1 MKNLRESLSELITKQ
16 LQELL
21 RKYGLP
27 HWYNLKVNL
36 IDRLEK
42 FMENS
47 EKNWKSELK
56 NNEITLN
63 TEEKLVNANNNNTIK
78 SDAADGE
85 TLNMSSEQVQNNIN
99 FKEVEE
105 SLELFDGE
113 SNKKIEDWLLD
124 FESISVVCKWNQV
137 QRFLYCKRLLRGA
150 AKLAVEAET
159 GVNSWEILKR
169 TLRTEFRCQELENLH
184 KKLENMK
191 KRSNESFLEYFY
203 KMKKV
208 ASRGTVEETHLI
220 EYIIAR
226 IPDSSLNKATLYQSC
241 TLEQLKINL
250 KAYEKFKADQEK
262 KKRCQG
268 RNNYDNYYSGN
279 QVNKR
284 CNNCGAVSH
293 TTQHCPNRGRGRR
306 YFKCNEFGHIAT
318 ICQNNTNFRRPVSQ
332 QNPNQAR
339 SSASRIDRVQLSDFT
354 LKIQILEQSFEALVD
369 TGSDINIITQRAT
382 ECLGVEGFNG
392 PVPDSWVNT
401 DVILGKGFLRC
412 ATVLIDKGE
421 IITYKNK
428 TRDDVEAG
436 SHINLI
442 CISDVTDAEDL
453 SNIKNSLLRADPR
466 RLAQTERDFVQFQ
479 IQEWLE
485 NGIIQESSSNY
496 ASPIVLARKKD
507 GSYRLC
513 VDYRKL
519 NSKVIRDRHPLP
531 NYEEILEGLYNA
543 TVFTTLDLCNGFFH
557 VNVDELS
564 MKYTSFVIP
573 DGQYE
578 FRKVPFGL
586 CNSPAAF
593 QRYINTIFQN
603 LIKRKIVLV
612 YMNDLII
619 PADDEED
626 GVRKLKE
633 VLFVAE
639 NHGLLIK
646 WEKCAFLRKS
656 VEFLGHLV
664 EHGEIRP
671 SEEKIRAV
679 KKFPTPKNLHGVMSF
694 LGLTGF
700 FRKFIKG
707 YALVAKPLTDLT
719 KKHESFVWGE
729 IQNNAFVLLKESL
742 CCDPV
747 LKLFN
752 PTLPTQL
759 HTDASKEGYGAVLLQ
774 KHGNKNYHPVFYLS
788 YKTKAAEKNYC
799 SYDLEVLAIVI
810 ALKKLR
816 IYLLGMSFEI
826 FTDYKAFQQTM
837 DKNTLNSRVSNWA
850 MQLEEFYCK
859 VSHRS
864 GSSMRHVDALSR
876 YLVVLQ
882 VEDGIVLTVK
892 KA

>member
-1 MKNLRESLSELITKQ
+1 MKNLRESLSELTTKQ

-63 TEEKLVNANNNNTIK
+63 TEEKLVNVNNNNTIE

-85 TLNMSSEQVQNNIN
+85 TLNMSSEPVQNNIN

-169 TLRTEFRCQELENLH
+169 TLRTEFGCQESENLH
-184 KKLENMK
+184 KKLENTK
-191 KRSNESFLEYFY
+191 KLSNESFLEYFY

-220 EYIIAR
+220 EYIIAG

-241 TLEQLKINL
+241 SLEQLKINL

-262 KKRCQG
+262 EKRCQG

-293 TTQHCPNRGRGRR
+293 TTQHCPDRGRGRR
-306 YFKCNEFGHIAT
+306 CFKCNEFGHIAT
-318 ICQNNTNFRRPVSQ
+318 ICPNNTNFRRPVSQ

-339 SSASRIDRVQLSDFT
+339 SAASRIDRVQLSDFT
-354 LKIQILEQSFEALVD
+354 LKIQILEQPFEALVD

-392 PVPDSWVNT
+392 PGTSVVGFGDNNKLTKGSVKLDVIVDSEHYNLNFDVVPDSWVNT

-421 IITYKNK
+421 IVTYKNK

-442 CISDVTDAEDL
+442 RISDVTDAEDL
-453 SNIKNSLLRADPR
+453 SNIKNSLLRADVRELIELYSPRKPEESYIKMHITLEDDKPIFQKPR

-485 NGIIQESSSNY
+485 NGIIQESS
-496 ASPIVLARKKD
+496 
-507 GSYRLC
+507 
-513 VDYRKL
+513 
-519 NSKVIRDRHPLP
+519 
-531 NYEEILEGLYNA
+531 
-543 TVFTTLDLCNGFFH
+543 
-557 VNVDELS
+557 
-564 MKYTSFVIP
+564 
-573 DGQYE
+573 
-578 FRKVPFGL
+578 
-586 CNSPAAF
+586 
-593 QRYINTIFQN
+593 
-603 LIKRKIVLV
+603 
-612 YMNDLII
+612 
-619 PADDEED
+619 
-626 GVRKLKE
+626 
-633 VLFVAE
+633 
-639 NHGLLIK
+639 
-646 WEKCAFLRKS
+646 
-656 VEFLGHLV
+656 
-664 EHGEIRP
+664 
-671 SEEKIRAV
+671 
-679 KKFPTPKNLHGVMSF
+679 
-694 LGLTGF
+694 
-700 FRKFIKG
+700 
-707 YALVAKPLTDLT
+707 
-719 KKHESFVWGE
+719 
-729 IQNNAFVLLKESL
+729 
-742 CCDPV
+742 
-747 LKLFN
+747 
-752 PTLPTQL
+752 
-759 HTDASKEGYGAVLLQ
+759 
-774 KHGNKNYHPVFYLS
+774 
-788 YKTKAAEKNYC
+788 
-799 SYDLEVLAIVI
+799 
-810 ALKKLR
+810 
-816 IYLLGMSFEI
+816 
-826 FTDYKAFQQTM
+826 
-837 DKNTLNSRVSNWA
+837 
-850 MQLEEFYCK
+850 
-859 VSHRS
+859 
-864 GSSMRHVDALSR
+864 
-876 YLVVLQ
+876 
-882 VEDGIVLTVK
+882 
-892 KA
+892 